1 MPGVATLCVATHL
14 QSAART
20 GGYLEWVTELAESE
34 LSEGAQGA
42 PTAPGADYA
51 ERLLAELNDAQR
63 AAVTHGEGPLLVLA
77 GAGSGKTRVLTHRIA
92 YLLATGRARPG
103 EILAIT
109 FTNKAAQ
116 EMRERVERLVGR
128 ATRAMWVM
136 TFHSACARIM
146 RAEAERLG
154 YSRGF
159 TIYDEADS
167 LRMVKRCM
175 EELEV
180 DPKRYPPRAIRSQ
193 ISGAKNKLLDAAE
206 FQQTQGSVFEET
218 AGEIYALYERR
229 MLEANAMD
237 FDDLLVRTVNVLEL
251 FEPARDRW
259 RRAFGQVLVDE
270 YQDTNR
276 AQYRLLQLLA
286 EEHRNLFVVGDDAQC
301 VLEGTLIKM
310 GDGSERPVESIGVG
324 DYVMS
329 SVGKGEFGPARI
341 SQVHTSKDTH
351 GIAISTRSG
360 RRLVTTPD
368 HMHFAGFRLGTTPQ
382 MHLTYLMWKRDVGF
396 RVGVSRVYTEGQKK
410 PTIGIRQRCFS
421 ERADAVW
428 VISSHGSDAE
438 ARVAE
443 AQLSLQYGLPTLP
456 FYRRKSGSGN
466 SLVGNQELIDEV
478 FASVDSEAGG
488 LQLLEDEG
496 LSFNH
501 PHHRASS
508 SYRRRNLTLTLCAE
522 RRNARPRHRIAVHG
536 QDPAGRT
543 ALEEIGLSVRP
554 AGNGRNSWR
563 FETVLKDF
571 GDAAD
576 LAQKIQAAL
585 EVETL
590 IQGRFGPPQPG
601 RVVGNSLPCIPASSV
616 RPGMTVFAGDGS
628 YDIVEWV
635 SRVPLER
642 PVYDLD
648 VEDTHNFVANGIVT
662 HNSIYSFRHAEI
674 RNILDFEKDFPD
686 ADVVMLEQNYRST
699 QTILSATNSLIANNR
714 ENRLK
719 KLFTDGA
726 EGEPIQV
733 AQLADEHEEARWVAG
748 EVERLVTD
756 EGVRRDE
763 IAVFYRT
770 NAMSRVLEDTLVRF
784 ELPYQVIG
792 GTKFYERAE
801 IKDAVAYLSLLVNPS
816 DAISFVRV
824 VNSPRRGIGN
834 TSQGRLLSHANTT
847 GKPIWEVA
855 ARPDL
860 VPGMGAAALKAISR
874 FHATVEGLRQRAA
887 TAPVAELMEAMLHET
902 GYLEALE
909 AERTVEAEGRVENL
923 QELIGVAGEF
933 DANRELEGDGEVS
946 PLEEFLQQ
954 ISLYTEQDAIREQ
967 ESLVTLMTI
976 HNAKG
981 LEYETVILIG
991 CEEGVFPHMRSL
1003 EEGGEEEE
1011 RRLCYV
1017 GMTRARSR
1025 LYLTY
1030 ARERRIFGGRR
1041 EPAIASR
1048 FLDELPEELVER
1060 ERSEPRAGSPWA
1072 PVGGAIGEPI
1082 KPGPALELA
1091 TGDDIVHASFG
1102 EGVVTGIEPG
1112 GVIVVRFAD
1121 DGQERKL
1128 MADYAPIK
1136 KR

>member
-1 MPGVATLCVATHL
+1 
-14 QSAART
+14 
-20 GGYLEWVTELAESE
+20 VTELAESE
-34 LSEGAQGA
+34 LSQGAQGA
-42 PTAPGADYA
+42 PTAPGADQV

-63 AAVTHGEGPLLVLA
+63 EAVTHGEGPLLVLA

-109 FTNKAAQ
+109 FTNKAAG

-146 RAEAERLG
+146 RVEAERLG
-154 YSRGF
+154 YSRSF

-180 DPKRYPPRAIRSQ
+180 DTKRYPPRAIRSQ
-193 ISGAKNKLLDAAE
+193 ISGAKNKLLDASE
-206 FQQTQGSVFEET
+206 FQQAQGSVFEET
-218 AGEIYALYERR
+218 AGEVYALYERR

-286 EEHRNLFVVGDDAQC
+286 EEHRNLFVVGDDAQ
-301 VLEGTLIKM
+301 
-310 GDGSERPVESIGVG
+310 
-324 DYVMS
+324 
-329 SVGKGEFGPARI
+329 
-341 SQVHTSKDTH
+341 
-351 GIAISTRSG
+351 
-360 RRLVTTPD
+360 
-368 HMHFAGFRLGTTPQ
+368 
-382 MHLTYLMWKRDVGF
+382 
-396 RVGVSRVYTEGQKK
+396 
-410 PTIGIRQRCFS
+410 
-421 ERADAVW
+421 
-428 VISSHGSDAE
+428 
-438 ARVAE
+438 
-443 AQLSLQYGLPTLP
+443 
-456 FYRRKSGSGN
+456 
-466 SLVGNQELIDEV
+466 
-478 FASVDSEAGG
+478 
-488 LQLLEDEG
+488 
-496 LSFNH
+496 
-501 PHHRASS
+501 
-508 SYRRRNLTLTLCAE
+508 
-522 RRNARPRHRIAVHG
+522 
-536 QDPAGRT
+536 
-543 ALEEIGLSVRP
+543 
-554 AGNGRNSWR
+554 
-563 FETVLKDF
+563 
-571 GDAAD
+571 
-576 LAQKIQAAL
+576 
-585 EVETL
+585 
-590 IQGRFGPPQPG
+590 
-601 RVVGNSLPCIPASSV
+601 
-616 RPGMTVFAGDGS
+616 
-628 YDIVEWV
+628 
-635 SRVPLER
+635 
-642 PVYDLD
+642 
-648 VEDTHNFVANGIVT
+648 
-662 HNSIYSFRHAEI
+662 SIYSFRHAEI
-674 RNILDFEKDFPD
+674 RNILDFERDFPD
-686 ADVVMLEQNYRST
+686 ASTVMLEQNYRST
-699 QTILSATNSLIANNR
+699 QTILSATNALIAKNH
-714 ENRLK
+714 ENRPK
-719 KLFTDGA
+719 RLFTDGA
-726 EGEPIQV
+726 QGEPIQV
-733 AQLADEHEEARWVAG
+733 VQLGDEHEEARWVAG

-756 EGVRRDE
+756 EGVARDE

-801 IKDAVAYLSLLVNPS
+801 VKDAVAYLSLLVNPS
-816 DAISFVRV
+816 DAISFARV

-847 GKPIWEVA
+847 GLPIWEVA
-855 ARPDL
+855 SRPEA
-860 VPGMGAAALKAISR
+860 VPGLGAAAVKAVSR
-874 FHATVEGLRQRAA
+874 FHETIEALRERAA
-887 TAPVAELMEAMLHET
+887 TAPVAELLESLLHET
-902 GYLEALE
+902 GYFEALE

-933 DANRELEGDGEVS
+933 DANRELEGDAEVP

-954 ISLYTEQDAIREQ
+954 ISLYTDQDSIAEQ

-981 LEYETVILIG
+981 LEYETVFIIG
-991 CEEGVFPHMRSL
+991 CEEGVFPHMRAL

-1048 FLDELPEELVER
+1048 FLDELPDELVEQ
-1060 ERSEPRAGSPWA
+1060 ERSAPQAGRPWR
-1072 PVGGAIGEPI
+1072 PVGGALGEPI
-1082 KPGPALELA
+1082 KPGPAVELQ

-1102 EGVVTGIEPG
+1102 EGVVTGTEPG
-1112 GVIVVRFAD
+1112 GVVVVRFAG

-1136 KR
+1136 KK